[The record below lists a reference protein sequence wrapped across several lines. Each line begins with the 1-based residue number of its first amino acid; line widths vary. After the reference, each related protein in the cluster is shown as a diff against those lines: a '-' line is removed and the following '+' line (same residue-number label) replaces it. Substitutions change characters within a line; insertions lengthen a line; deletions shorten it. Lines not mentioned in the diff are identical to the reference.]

1 MIQIFSKKIDP
12 LPLVRGNGP
21 MVQSPYA
28 PPLIPEATNRK
39 TEGTA
44 EVVPVRIDVVGVQES
59 VPSIGPGKR
68 RRPAVTPVANVDEV
82 PVVEPSAA
90 RPCRETRRVGRA
102 RVGSKPPPGC
112 RLSNRALQ
120 STSCD
125 ARTTQKGL

>member
-39 TEGTA
+39 TDGMAGVVPGNTA
-44 EVVPVRIDVVGVQES
+44 VEVVQGT

-68 RRPAVTPVANVDEV
+68 RRPPVPVEANVVEDPVGV
-82 PVVEPSAA
+82 P
-90 RPCRETRRVGRA
+90 
-102 RVGSKPPPGC
+102 
-112 RLSNRALQ
+112 
-120 STSCD
+120 
-125 ARTTQKGL
+125 